1 MTGYVDSH
9 CHLDLPE
16 LLGDLDGVLARMREA
31 RVTHALCISINL
43 ERYAQVLALAEREP
57 NLYAS
62 VGVHPDQQD
71 AAPVS
76 ADQLVALAEH
86 PRVVAIGETGLDYHW
101 CKGDT
106 GWQRQRFREHIRA
119 ARRCGKPL
127 VVHMREADAD
137 TIEILREE
145 RASEVRGVMHC
156 FTGTL
161 EVARAAMA
169 LGFLISFSGIVT
181 FRNARALK
189 EVARAVPL
197 ERLLIETDAPY
208 LAPEPHRGRRNE
220 PAFVAHVAAEIARLK
235 GIEVETVA
243 RATRD
248 NFFSLFRVEP

>member
-43 ERYAQVLALAEREP
+43 ERFAQVLALAEREP

-62 VGVHPDQQD
+62 VGVHPDQRD
-71 AAPVS
+71 AAPVT
-76 ADQLVALAEH
+76 ADELVALAAH

-106 GWQRQRFREHIRA
+106 DWQRQRFREHIRA

-127 VVHMREADAD
+127 VVHTREADAD

-145 RASEVRGVMHC
+145 RAGEVRGVMHC

-161 EVARAAMA
+161 EVAQAAMA

-181 FRNARALK
+181 FRNARAIK

-208 LAPEPHRGRRNE
+208 LAPVPHRGRRNE
-220 PAFVAHVAAEIARLK
+220 PAFVPHVAAEIARLK

-248 NFFSLFRVEP
+248 NFFSLFGLEP